1 MNVYNI
7 DTLRKKKGI
16 VLPSIMRIQECLKK
30 AGLYSVSKK
39 CFVHKC
45 IVQLVRVQVRRGQA
59 KGPAKLTTPT
69 KGAGQWHPSLGC
81 QVWVPSIC
89 GRGVQEEHEPEK
101 REIQEHEA
109 MHRSPDPDA

>member
-7 DTLRKKKGI
+7 DTLHKKMGI
-16 VLPSIMRIQECLKK
+16 VLPLIMRIQECLKK

-81 QVWVPSIC
+81 QVWVLSMF
-89 GRGVQEEHEPEK
+89 RLGVMRDMREGQEK
-101 REIQEHEA
+101 FRKA
-109 MHRSPDPDA
+109 MHRSVDPDA